1 SPAGARRA
9 EHRLPARAAQRR
21 VATARASSRARGLL
35 IDPVLPRAPG
45 APAHRPH
52 PRSERPMHLP
62 NLAALRLP
70 AVPAMS
76 GRVLPLVRRVGPYGW
91 IALGLAAG
99 ALAAHQYLRRTRR
112 GVEARDEAIARWEGE
127 GGG

>member
-1 SPAGARRA
+1 
-9 EHRLPARAAQRR
+9 
-21 VATARASSRARGLL
+21 
-35 IDPVLPRAPG
+35 
-45 APAHRPH
+45 
-52 PRSERPMHLP
+52 MHLP
-62 NLAALRLP
+62 SLAALRLP

-127 GGG
+127 GGGLPHPAGWPR